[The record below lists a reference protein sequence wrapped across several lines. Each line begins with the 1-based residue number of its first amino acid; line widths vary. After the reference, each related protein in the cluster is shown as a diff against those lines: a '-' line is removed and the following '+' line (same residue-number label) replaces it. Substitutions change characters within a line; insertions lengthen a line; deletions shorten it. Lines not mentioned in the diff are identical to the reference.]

1 MKHLFENWRDFEESS
16 SPKDFLYDITTSS
29 SAITIN
35 LLNPATKEPVESK
48 KKGTDAYISIE
59 KRTGVPNWEVAWSS
73 SPANSKEVGTIM
85 YLMALELAG
94 NDGLSP
100 DSYETSTQAEGVW
113 AKFMPKGN
121 MYGVLKKKKKEYMD
135 SSDDNPFFF
144 VFFKPNKV
152 VLSEY
157 EDKITEKEVEKV
169 EKEEEM
175 EVFEPF
181 DPHNVD
187 FDEFLRDINE
197 NIAYED
203 TDKVSKVVIYDKNGQ
218 ILLLQRSDG
227 RNDWDLPG
235 GHLKKGENHEE
246 GARRETK
253 EETDLAISSPKHV
266 KTHEH
271 IEFFKC
277 PCPKGDVKLDPNE
290 HIDFKWVNPKDINQ
304 FNMRKSI
311 KSAILDAIKL
321 FTEDF
326 QQDVKKG
333 YSKMKFKLLGKG
345 PNKYNVGGEM
355 KKPSYKRSKS
365 APAGFGGS

>member
-1 MKHLFENWRDFEESS
+1 MKKLFENWRLFKENKG
-16 SPKDFLYDITTSS
+16 PKDFLYDITSS
-29 SAITIN
+29 SNAITIT
-35 LLNPATKEPVESK
+35 LLDSTTKEPVESK
-48 KKGTDAYISIE
+48 KKGTKAYISIE
-59 KRTGVPNWEVAWSS
+59 KRTDVPNWEVAWSS
-73 SPANSKEVGTIM
+73 SPLDSKEVGTIM

-100 DSYETSTQAEGVW
+100 DSWETSTQAEGVW

-121 MYGVLKKKKKEYMD
+121 MYGVLKQKKKEYVD
-135 SSDDNPFFF
+135 SNDENPFFF
-144 VFFKPNKV
+144 VFFKSNRG
-152 VLSEY
+152 VLGQYS
-157 EDKITEKEVEKV
+157 DKITEKEVEKV
-169 EKEEEM
+169 EKEEEV

-181 DPHNVD
+181 DPNEID

-197 NIAYED
+197 NISPED

-218 ILLLQRSDG
+218 ILLLQRSDDQ
-227 RNDWDLPG
+227 NDWDLPG
-235 GHLKKGENHEE
+235 GHLKKGENYEE

-253 EETDLAISSPKHV
+253 EETNLAISSPKHV

-277 PCPKGDVKLDPNE
+277 PCPKGDIKLDPNE
-290 HIDFKWVNPKDINQ
+290 HIDFKWANPKDIGQ

-311 KSAILDAIKL
+311 KSAILDAIHL

-326 QQDVKKG
+326 QQNVKKG
-333 YSKMKFKLLGKG
+333 YSKMKFRVLGKG
-345 PNKYNVGGEM
+345 PNKYNVGGKM

-365 APAGFGGS
+365 APVGAGGS